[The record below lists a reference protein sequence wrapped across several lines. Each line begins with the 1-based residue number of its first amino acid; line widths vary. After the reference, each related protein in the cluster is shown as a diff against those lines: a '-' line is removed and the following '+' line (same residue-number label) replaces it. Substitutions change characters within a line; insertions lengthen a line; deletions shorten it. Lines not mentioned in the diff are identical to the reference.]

1 MDLKCINTFYFQ
13 IHDLTFADQAVIL
26 KETLPTLEK
35 AVRDGKTRFIGLADY
50 DIDLMKEV
58 IEESEIKISSIL
70 SYAKSTLIDNRLQKY
85 TSYFRVPT

>member
-1 MDLKCINTFYFQ
+1 MKCINTFYFQ